1 MQSQSSPEAV
11 SPDDASPNS
20 VSTVPPLTSLQAR
33 QVQHMAANVLV
44 EAYASGTFPAMNDVL
59 LRRRVEYYLELV
71 PNRLDT
77 QQGRMLVSQI
87 CWLVVYQFHAALESA
102 TIRYAILGLAL
113 EHVRRF
119 LQS

>member
-44 EAYASGTFPAMNDVL
+44 EAYASGTFP
-59 LRRRVEYYLELV
+59 
-71 PNRLDT
+71 
-77 QQGRMLVSQI
+77 
-87 CWLVVYQFHAALESA
+87 
-102 TIRYAILGLAL
+102 
-113 EHVRRF
+113 
-119 LQS
+119 

>member
-1 MQSQSSPEAV
+1 MSYARMF
-11 SPDDASPNS
+11 
-20 VSTVPPLTSLQAR
+20 PPYS
-33 QVQHMAANVLV
+33 
-44 EAYASGTFPAMNDVL
+44 AMNDVL

-87 CWLVVYQFHAALESA
+87 RWLVVVSTSSSTVYVCSSLAKYQFHAALESA

-113 EHVRRF
+113 GAYTFNTYLHFIDRFLEHVRRF

>member
-1 MQSQSSPEAV
+1 MQSQSSPDVV
-11 SPDDASPNS
+11 SPDTASPDA
-20 VSTVPPLTSLQAR
+20 VSIAAPLTSLQAR

-71 PNRLDT
+71 PNRLET

-87 CWLVVYQFHAALESA
+87 RWLVVFHAALESV

-113 EHVRRF
+113 EHVRRY